1 MIYHYTD
8 LTAAKSI
15 TENNKIWLTECRY
28 LNDKEE
34 FTAGLYFFKQA
45 LKLHNNYIKEYPAN
59 FIENLNNAKRYIGS
73 SELTSPDA
81 AENLFVAS
89 FSHTLDSLNQWR
101 SYGMFM
107 LEFEENFIST
117 SLIEDEFYTIKCFYA
132 KSNKEGLAHATSIL
146 DNKIIPK
153 LYSIFKANNMNLM
166 DYWLRLLIEA
176 YALSFKNPAFESESE
191 TRLVIACKGDD
202 PIINFRVKGDLLIPY
217 ISLDINPLSLKSLTV
232 GPIENQYLSVS
243 SLEKF
248 AAKITNNVRQKN
260 SKKDYTLYIQGSN
273 IPYRKL

>member
-15 TENNKIWLTECRY
+15 AENEKIWLTECRY

-34 FTAGLYFFKQA
+34 FTTGLYFFKNA
-45 LKLHNNYIKEYPAN
+45 LQSNSNYINDYP
-59 FIENLNNAKRYIGS
+59 FEFVIELENSMSYLSK
-73 SELTSPDA
+73 SELTSPEA

-89 FSHTLDSLNQWR
+89 FSHTPDSLSQWR

-117 SLIEDEFYTIKCFYA
+117 SLIEDDFFAIECFYA
-132 KSNKEGLAHATSIL
+132 KSFKEGLAHAQSIL
-146 DNKIIPK
+146 EQKIIPR
-153 LYSIFKANNMNLM
+153 LYSICKNNNIQTM
-166 DYWLRLLIEA
+166 DYWLRLLIEI
-176 YALSFKNPAFESESE
+176 YALSFKNQAFESEHE
-191 TRLVIACKGDD
+191 KRLVIACKNDD
-202 PIINFRVKGDLLIPY
+202 AIINFRVKGDLLIPY
-217 ISLDINPLSLKSLTV
+217 ILLDINPCSLMSITV
-232 GPIENQYLSVS
+232 GPIENQYLSIS

-248 AAKITNNVRQKN
+248 GTKITNSVREIHCKH
-260 SKKDYTLYIQGSN
+260 DYNLHINGSS

>member
-15 TENNKIWLTECRY
+15 AENKKIWLSECRY

-34 FTAGLYFFKQA
+34 FTTGLMLFKQA
-45 LKLHNNYIKEYPAN
+45 LKFHKNHIKEYPSD
-59 FIENLNNAKRYIGS
+59 FIKTFNNAKRYIGN
-73 SELTSPDA
+73 SELTSPEA

-89 FSHTLDSLNQWR
+89 FSHSQDSLSQWR

-107 LEFEENFIST
+107 LEFEEDFIST
-117 SLIEDEFYTIKCFYA
+117 SLIEDEFHTLKCFYA
-132 KSNKEGLAHATSIL
+132 KSGEEALVHALSIL
-146 DNKIIPK
+146 DNTIIPT
-153 LYSIFKANNMNLM
+153 LYSIFKTHNMNLM
-166 DYWLRLLIEA
+166 DYWLRLLIEI
-176 YALSFKNPAFESESE
+176 YALSFKHLAFESESE
-191 TRLVIACKGDD
+191 IRLVIACKGDD
-202 PIINFRVKGDLLIPY
+202 PAINFRVKGDLLIPY
-217 ISLDINPLSLKSLTV
+217 ISLDINPHSLMSLTV

-248 AAKITNNVRQKN
+248 AAKTTNNVRQKHL
-260 SKKDYTLYIQGSN
+260 KKDYTLYIKGSN